1 MKWIR
6 LIALAAAFTVIAAA
20 CTDDDDDT
28 SASDT
33 ATASTVAAVDDDDA
47 APEQSDQSDDDAGGA
62 DAGDTSSAG
71 SGDDAMMPSG
81 DLSLDG
87 FTVGVAV
94 VGTQHFWD
102 REAFE
107 GAKDEIERLGG
118 SVVAVDGGRDNAVH
132 ADNHDTFL
140 TQQVDA
146 VVTILGD
153 AAVEPKLEALKNAGI
168 PVFGVDHASPHI
180 VNNTGSDNFYAGSAA
195 GRLMADAIGGEG
207 QVVVFNAFSEALSF
221 CGDRYETWKYVLDSA
236 YPDVTIAEELAE
248 EFANAPEDAR
258 QQTLDLLERYPEGQL
273 HAIHVACW
281 DQPAIGVYE
290 ALQEAGRTEIVV
302 SAIDAGPD
310 TLELMMEDGSPWLV
324 NIAQQP
330 RQIATVAVQN
340 AARHLAGENLLP
352 QSYVDVI
359 PVNGPQQAAN
369 VYQQLGYGDAPDV
382 APAADSGMAVSDLS
396 LDGFTVGVAVVGTQ
410 HFWDR
415 EAFEGAKDEIERL
428 GGSVVAVDGGRD
440 NAVHADNHDTFLTQ
454 QVDAVVTIL
463 GDAAVEPKLEALKNA
478 GIPVFGVD
486 HASPH
491 IVNNTG
497 SDNFYAG
504 SAAGRLM
511 ADAIGGEGQVV
522 VFNAFSEALSF
533 CGDRYET
540 WKYVLDSAYPDVTIA
555 EELAEEFANAPED
568 ARQQTLDL
576 LERYPEG
583 QLHAIHV
590 ACWDQPAIGV
600 YEALQEAGR
609 TEIVVSAIDA
619 GPDTLELMME
629 DGSPWLVNIAQQPRQ
644 IATVAVQN
652 AARHLA
658 GENLLPQSYV
668 DVIPVNGPQQAAN
681 VYEYLGY

>member
-1 MKWIR
+1 MRFWMR
-6 LIALAAAFTVIAAA
+6 PVVLAAVLCLVAVA
-20 CTDDDDDT
+20 CTGGGDDDSVESDGVPEETGTVVDSGEGTAVESDT
-28 SASDT
+28 ETDVQEEPDQPGEEASD
-33 ATASTVAAVDDDDA
+33 SGVSVD
-47 APEQSDQSDDDAGGA
+47 E
-62 DAGDTSSAG
+62 
-71 SGDDAMMPSG
+71 
-81 DLSLDG
+81 LSLEG
-87 FTVGVAV
+87 YTIGVAV

-118 SVVAVDGGRDNAVH
+118 EVVAVDGGRDNTVH
-132 ADNHDTFL
+132 AENHDTFL

-180 VNNTGSDNFYAGSAA
+180 VNNTGSDNFYAGSSA
-195 GRLMADAIGGEG
+195 GRNMADAIGGEG
-207 QVVVFNAFSEALSF
+207 TVVVFNAFSEVLSF
-221 CGDRYETWKYVLDSA
+221 CNDRYQTWKYVLESA
-236 YPDVTIAEELAE
+236 YPGVTIAEELAE

-258 QQTLDLLERYPEGQL
+258 QQTLDLLERYPEGEL

-281 DQPAIGVYE
+281 DQPGIGVFE
-290 ALQEAGRTEIVV
+290 ALKESGRTEIVV

-310 TLELMMEDGSPWLV
+310 TLALMMEADSPWLV
-324 NIAQQP
+324 NVAQQP
-330 RQIATVAVQN
+330 RQIATIAVQN
-340 AARHLAGENLLP
+340 AARHLAGEQLLP
-352 QSYVDVI
+352 QSYVDVL
-359 PVNGPQQAAN
+359 PVSGPQQAAAIFEH
-369 VYQQLGYGDAPDV
+369 LGYGDAPEI
-382 APAADSGMAVSDLS
+382 APASDSGVSVDELS
-396 LDGFTVGVAVVGTQ
+396 LEGYTIGVAVVGTQ

-428 GGSVVAVDGGRD
+428 GGEVVAVDGGRD
-440 NAVHADNHDTFLTQ
+440 NTVHAENHDTFLTQ

-504 SAAGRLM
+504 SSAGRNM
-511 ADAIGGEGQVV
+511 ADAIGGEGTVV
-522 VFNAFSEALSF
+522 VFNAFSEVLSF
-533 CGDRYET
+533 CNDRYQT
-540 WKYVLDSAYPDVTIA
+540 WKYVLESAYPGVTIA

-583 QLHAIHV
+583 ELHAIHV
-590 ACWDQPAIGV
+590 ACWDQPGIGV
-600 YEALQEAGR
+600 FEALKESGR

-619 GPDTLELMME
+619 GPDTLALMME
-629 DGSPWLVNIAQQPRQ
+629 ADSPWLVNVAQQPRQ
-644 IATVAVQN
+644 IATIAVQN

-658 GENLLPQSYV
+658 GEQLLPQSYV
-668 DVIPVNGPQQAAN
+668 DVLPVSGPQQAAAIF
-681 VYEYLGY
+681 EQLGY